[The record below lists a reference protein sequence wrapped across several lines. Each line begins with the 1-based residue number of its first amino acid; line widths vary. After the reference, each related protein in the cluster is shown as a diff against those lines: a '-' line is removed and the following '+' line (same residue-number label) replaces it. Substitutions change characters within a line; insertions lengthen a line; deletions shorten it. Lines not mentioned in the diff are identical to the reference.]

1 MPTYGPVPASFSS
14 LSHRRQVL
22 FLYRH
27 ILRQGAC
34 FFDERASHWIRARAQ
49 ETFRKN
55 QSQKDEH
62 RIQKYMSDARKAL
75 RLIERANQMDLK
87 AVMRI
92 LRLSHGLQGKER
104 RILLQPFVDSTRARS
119 LSTDK
124 LSAAIIASGSTPPP
138 LSPFSPISPIP
149 SLSPSL
155 SSNPVK
161 KKNGTTTITTA
172 TDTAAPPLK
181 SPTTIR
187 DLRPQRQLSELL
199 LSSKEDPGP
208 LYFNNQRTVPP
219 ILSPPLVSLIQ
230 GATGKSVKPVLPQP
244 LFKPLH
250 GKREANLRWRFYTKQ
265 MGKVKPP
272 LPGQIRQE
280 IERKSRIGLQR
291 PPRIGTSGFGGDITE
306 TLETTQEWI
315 EWEQRI
321 IATIKAWNKTGEE
334 QKANRWENG
343 RFHPSIG
350 GKPAKSHTLT
360 LRSYRRIWQQLLNEV
375 PILDVKL
382 GGEGSDHGKDS
393 MNNKDVLKG
402 TSRDKDSGTGTRW
415 SEQTQTQTSA
425 PSYLVSKSP
434 QSYQA
439 RSAAGLKLQ
448 ALVNDFDQL
457 GFTEDSVAP
466 QGKKNRK
473 KALTA

>member
-62 RIQKYMSDARKAL
+62 RIQKYMSDARK
-75 RLIERANQMDLK
+75 
-87 AVMRI
+87 
-92 LRLSHGLQGKER
+92 
-104 RILLQPFVDSTRARS
+104 
-119 LSTDK
+119 
-124 LSAAIIASGSTPPP
+124 
-138 LSPFSPISPIP
+138 
-149 SLSPSL
+149 
-155 SSNPVK
+155 
-161 KKNGTTTITTA
+161 
-172 TDTAAPPLK
+172 
-181 SPTTIR
+181 
-187 DLRPQRQLSELL
+187 
-199 LSSKEDPGP
+199 
-208 LYFNNQRTVPP
+208 
-219 ILSPPLVSLIQ
+219 

-350 GKPAKSHTLT
+350 GKPAKSHILT

-415 SEQTQTQTSA
+415 SEQTQTQTSV